1 MGKGSTPLSGHCY
14 WVGKANHIQGS
25 QGYQM
30 CFLTA
35 EFPQRCL
42 LTRKFHSFR
51 GPRLQS
57 QGSGFGAWESWGTG
71 GKLSISIR
79 KLLRGGGVVVGN
91 FLWFGFFVSW
101 GFFFFF
107 SVVCLLQDADQNS
120 VSTDNFESPYSP
132 FKRYIDTSLSFHE
145 KFHLPDKPLFYQL
158 LTEGAFPS

>member
-1 MGKGSTPLSGHCY
+1 
-14 WVGKANHIQGS
+14 
-25 QGYQM
+25 M

-79 KLLRGGGVVVGN
+79 KLLRGGGLLLVIFCGLV
-91 FLWFGFFVSW
+91 FLFLGV
-101 GFFFFF
+101 FFFFF
-107 SVVCLLQDADQNS
+107 RSYVYYRMQIRIRYLQIILKAHIVLL
-120 VSTDNFESPYSP
+120 
-132 FKRYIDTSLSFHE
+132 KDTSILAYHFMKSFISQTNHC
-145 KFHLPDKPLFYQL
+145 FI
-158 LTEGAFPS
+158 SC